1 MSSPTALRRR
11 PTVVLAIVCVALLA
25 AIVAAALIVSSSVR
39 SLSVDD
45 VTTEVTTGMDDLQE
59 QLPASAVVSADETTR
74 NDPCP
79 DGGPGRLISVER
91 TIVTADGFD
100 LAGWTRELSAEYS
113 SMEGWSATLEPVG
126 LTDVVELTL
135 ANRALMLFT
144 LRAGTQ
150 EHPQDLLM
158 SATSRCS
165 SGV

>member
-1 MSSPTALRRR
+1 MRGIRAR

-100 LAGWTRELSAEYS
+100 LTGWLRETSAEYS
-113 SMEGWSATLEPVG
+113 AKEGWSATLKPVG
-126 LTDVVELTL
+126 STRFMTLTL

-144 LRAGTQ
+144 LRAGT
-150 EHPQDLLM
+150 EAHPQDLLM

-165 SGV
+165 SSD